1 MPQNELELRIPFA
14 TLMKIALAVLL
25 VAIVIK
31 LWPIILMIVVAILIA
46 VMVDPVPEWLE
57 QRGVRRS
64 ISVIALAFVIFGL
77 LIAFFVLL
85 VPSVSAQVGELTKE
99 WPQVEQRLVRAFP
112 PFNSVL
118 QGVKGGAPQTRAWLA
133 RGMTA
138 GKFAIEGTTTV
149 VLVLVLAIYFVLEG
163 RRAFTWLIDFAPKD
177 KRGRVE
183 RTAREI
189 RVVLMAYM
197 RGSIITATIAGLY
210 VFIVLSVLGVPLA
223 LLLGVL
229 AFVFD
234 FVPVIGTIIM
244 AGVAG
249 LFGLLVSPSRAL
261 VVAAAILGYHAI
273 EAYVLIPRIWGK
285 EMRVSTLTVLLGIT
299 IGATLQGPIG
309 AVLALPIAAAYPIVE
324 RIWLREHLPSGTVER
339 HEELDQSSSG

>member
-1 MPQNELELRIPFA
+1 MAGNELQLRIPFT
-14 TLMKIALAVLL
+14 TLMKIALAILL
-25 VAIVIK
+25 VLIVIK
-31 LWPIILMIVVAILIA
+31 LWPVILMIVISILIA
-46 VMVDPVPEWLE
+46 VMIDPIPGWLE
-57 QRGVRRS
+57 QHGVRRTVS
-64 ISVIALAFVIFGL
+64 MVALAFVVFGL

-118 QGVKGGAPQTRAWLA
+118 QSIKGGAPQTRAWLA

-149 VLVLVLAIYFVLEG
+149 VLVLVLAIYFALEG
-163 RRAFTWLIDFAPKD
+163 RRAFTWLIDFAPKE
-177 KRGRVE
+177 KRGRIE

-189 RVVLMAYM
+189 RQVVMAYM
-197 RGSIITATIAGLY
+197 RGSIITATIAGLF
-210 VFIVLSVLGVPLA
+210 VFVTLTILQVPLA

-234 FVPVIGTIIM
+234 FVPVIGTIVR
-244 AGVAG
+244 AGVAS

-273 EAYVLIPRIWGK
+273 EAYILIPRIWGK

-324 RIWLREHLPSGTVER
+324 RIWLRDHLSSGTVER
-339 HEELDQSSSG
+339 HEELEDTKT

>member
-1 MPQNELELRIPFA
+1 MPRDQLELRIPFA
-14 TLMKIALAVLL
+14 TLMKIALAILL

-31 LWPIILMIVVAILIA
+31 LWPVILMIVVAILIA
-46 VMVDPVPEWLE
+46 VTVDPIPGWLE
-57 QRGVRRS
+57 RRGVRRS
-64 ISVIALAFVIFGL
+64 VSVIALALVIFGL

-99 WPQVEQRLVRAFP
+99 WPQVEQRLIRAFP
-112 PFNSVL
+112 PAGSVL
-118 QGVKGGAPQTRAWLA
+118 QSIKGGAPQTPAWLT
-133 RGMTA
+133 RGISA

-163 RRAFTWLIDFAPKD
+163 RRAFTWLIDFAPKEN
-177 KRGRVE
+177 RVRVE

-189 RVVLMAYM
+189 RLVVMAYM
-197 RGSIITATIAGLY
+197 RGSIITATIAGFY
-210 VFIVLSVLGVPLA
+210 VFIALSILGVPLA

-234 FVPVIGTIIM
+234 FIPVIGTIIM
-244 AGVAG
+244 AGVAS

-261 VVAAAILGYHAI
+261 VVAAAILAYHAI

-285 EMRVSTLTVLLGIT
+285 EMRVSTLTVLLGIAV
-299 IGATLQGPIG
+299 GATLQGPIG

-339 HEELDQSSSG
+339 HEELDQTQS